1 MLLLTF
7 LLLHTRAVQ
16 SFIGRQASQA
26 LSERLGTRVSV
37 GNVDLGFFNR
47 IVIDDIVIDDQQGR
61 QMLKAGRVA
70 AKVDLLP
77 LAKGKITIS
86 SAQLFGLKADL
97 YQADAD
103 SKTNFQ
109 FVIDSLS
116 SKDRQEHK
124 PLDLQVKS
132 LIIRNGELTWNRLDK
147 PRTTATINPAHLAV
161 SNITAHL
168 VLDQLTDDRLN
179 LNIKR
184 LSMKERSGLD
194 IRKLTAKIVA
204 DKQKASVRNFTIELP
219 ATTLTSDRLTVKFGQ
234 KFDDKGIDMQHIQ
247 YDGTLQASAI
257 TPSDFTWIA
266 PHADKLKETFN
277 LVSSFSGTSS
287 SLLVDN
293 LKLNTKSNNISL
305 NLSGS
310 CQKRIDAPQW
320 FAKIQRLHINDEGAT
335 HLLQALEN
343 TIPAKATDI
352 LRNIHHIDFTGE
364 GYSRAEHMAVN
375 GTLSTGIGDAKLA
388 ISKRFDALSA
398 DVATESIHLGKLLG
412 DDTFGMV
419 AADISLKTTLGHTL
433 NDAAIKASAP
443 RFDYRGYTYRNISVD
458 GKALLDASYSPVA
471 FNGKAALDDANGNIN
486 FDGNIDLRSSS
497 PQLKGNLQVSNLNPA
512 ILGLTDKW
520 AGNRLDFTADA
531 DMKGLDLNNA
541 IGTLD
546 IHDFRRSTDTG
557 HYALDRLSITQ
568 SGTGAGAR
576 HLSVVGDFGELHAD
590 GHYNYTSLQH
600 SLVNLI
606 RTKLPTLPGL
616 PAAKSPAANNIS
628 VTANIHNSDWLTQ
641 LFDIPVTLSSP
652 LTLDGNIDDEQG
664 QYHLDARIPAFYYDG
679 APYRDADL
687 HIATRGDTLCSTLA
701 VKKAMD
707 NGQVF
712 SWLLKADAADNNL
725 TAAVSFDNHAKR
737 PLRGTIN
744 AVANLYKVDGRS
756 TAAIHIK
763 PSDFIVGDTIW
774 NVLPSQVLYDGQR
787 LVADH
792 VVIRHDRQYLD
803 INGTATKSHDDTLA
817 VSLQD
822 IDVSYILDMV
832 NFHSVQFS
840 GLATG
845 KAHITGAFAT
855 PEAEARLTVSDFRFQ
870 NGPMGTL
877 HAFARLNNEA
887 KRIDLTATADESLYA
902 KTLING
908 YISPQNNYIDLG
920 IDTQNTNLAFV
931 ESFCKSFMRDVDA
944 RGNGHVRV
952 FGPLKTIYVPY
963 MGGTRPEAVNLS
975 GMVVADGT
983 VGMKPLGTVYTL
995 RRDTIRLVPDEI
1007 SFVNDTIFDRDGH
1020 HGIVNGKLYHTN
1032 LKHLTYDIGISAA
1045 NLLAYDRKQFGDDT
1059 FCGTVYATGN
1069 CRLNGGNGETNIDI
1083 EVSPEAGTI
1092 FRYNA
1097 SSPDGIRDNQFI
1109 TWRAKASPQPSTEG
1123 TAEEPSSPATQ
1134 TEATSPMHIN
1144 FLIHANPNATLDVL
1158 MDEESGD
1165 NIALHGN
1172 GTLRATWFNKGSFDM
1187 FGNYV
1192 VTDGT
1197 YKLSVQ
1203 NVIKKEFLFSSGGTI
1218 AFGGDPYDAQLD
1230 LKAVYTIN
1238 GVPLSDLNIG
1248 RSFTSNNIR
1257 VNCLMNIGGTPAQPH
1272 VDFDLDMP
1280 TISADARQMVHSLIN
1295 SEEEMNQQV
1304 IYLLAVGRFL
1314 NQGANNAAESTP
1326 QQQSQTALAMQ
1337 SLLSGTISQQLNY
1350 ILSNTL
1356 NTNNWN
1362 FGANISTG
1370 DEGFNNAQYE
1380 GILSGRMLNNRLL
1393 INGEFGYRDNANAT
1407 TSFIG
1412 DFDIRYLLRPNGS
1425 LAVKVYNQTNDRYFT
1440 RNSLNTQGVGL
1451 ILKKDFGSWKE
1462 LFKIKKK
1469 KKKKKAYPQALPK
1482 EGEPNPQGKEHESL
1496 H

>member
-1 MLLLTF
+1 M
-7 LLLHTRAVQ
+7 
-16 SFIGRQASQA
+16 SIG
-26 LSERLGTRVSV
+26 
-37 GNVDLGFFNR
+37 NIDLGFFNR
-47 IVIDDIVIDDQQGR
+47 IVIDDIIIDDQQGR

-77 LAKGKITIS
+77 LVKGKIAIS

-97 YQADAD
+97 YQPDAS
-103 SKTNFQ
+103 SKPNFQ

-116 SKDRQEHK
+116 SKEQKERT

-132 LIIRNGELTWNRLDK
+132 LIIRNGEVTWNRLDK
-147 PRTTATINPAHLAV
+147 PRTGKTINPAHLSA

-168 VLDQLTDDRLN
+168 VLNQLTDNSLD

-184 LSMKERSGLD
+184 LSLKEQSGLD

-204 DKQKASVRNFTIELP
+204 NKEKASISNFTIEFP
-219 ATTLTSDRLTVKFGQ
+219 ETTMKSDLLTVRYGSE
-234 KFDDKGIDMQHIQ
+234 DGGKGNNPQRLQ
-247 YDGTLQASAI
+247 YDGTLQAQAI
-257 TPSDFTWIA
+257 TPSDFTWIL
-266 PHADKLKETFN
+266 PDGDKLKETFT
-277 LVSSFSGTSS
+277 LSSSFSGTSS

-293 LKLNTKSNNISL
+293 LSL
-305 NLSGS
+305 NSKSRNIALNMSGS
-310 CQKRIDAPQW
+310 CHQQTDAPQW
-320 FAKIQRLHINDEGAT
+320 SAKIQHLYLNEAGAS
-335 HLLQALEN
+335 HLLQVLDKAN
-343 TIPAKATDI
+343 PATESDI
-352 LRNIHHIDFTGE
+352 LKSIHHVDFSGE
-364 GYSRAEHMAVN
+364 SNGRAGHMAVN
-375 GTLSTGIGDAKLA
+375 GTLRTGIGDAKLA
-388 ISKRFDALSA
+388 VDKRFDALSA
-398 DVATESIHLGKLLG
+398 NVITESIHLGKLLG
-412 DDTFGMV
+412 DDSFGIT
-419 AADISLKTTLGHTL
+419 AADLSLKTTLGHAS
-433 NDAAIKASAP
+433 NDATLKVSAP
-443 RFDYRGYTYRNISVD
+443 RFDYRGYTYRNIAIE
-458 GKALLDASYSPVA
+458 GKAQLDASYKPVA
-471 FNGKAALDDANGNIN
+471 FNGKASLDDANGKIN
-486 FDGNIDLRSSS
+486 FDGNVDTRSSS
-497 PQLKGNLQVSNLNPA
+497 PGLLKGRLQVSNLNPS
-512 ILGLTDKW
+512 ILGITGKW
-520 AGNRLDFTADA
+520 AGSRIGFTADA
-531 DMKGLDLNNA
+531 DIKGSDINNA
-541 IGTLD
+541 VGSLD
-546 IHDFRRSTDTG
+546 IHDFRRTTATG
-557 HYALDRLSITQ
+557 HYALDHLTITQ
-568 SGTGAGAR
+568 SLSQKPSRGGSAK
-576 HLSVVGDFGELHAD
+576 HLSVIGDFGELRAD
-590 GHYNYTSLQH
+590 GNYNYTALQH
-600 SLVNLI
+600 SLTNLV

-616 PAAKSPAANNIS
+616 PATRVPTSNNIT
-628 VTANIHNSDWLTQ
+628 VTANIHKSDWLSQ
-641 LFDIPVTLSSP
+641 FFDLPVNLSSTLSFNS
-652 LTLDGNIDDEQG
+652 NINDEQG
-664 QYHLDARIPAFYYDG
+664 LYYLEADIPAFDYDD
-679 APYRDADL
+679 APYRDAHL
-687 HIATRGDTLCSTLA
+687 HITTQGDTLSTTVS
-701 VKKAMD
+701 VKKPTG
-707 NGQVF
+707 NGQIF

-725 TAAVSFDNHAKR
+725 TAAVSFDNHAAR

-744 AVANLYKVDGRS
+744 ADAKFYKAGGRS
-756 TAAIHIK
+756 TAAIHIN
-763 PSDFIVGDTIW
+763 PSDLIVGDTIW

-792 VVIRHDRQYLD
+792 VVIRHDNQYLD
-803 INGTATKSHDDTLA
+803 INGTATKSLDDTLT
-817 VSLQD
+817 VDLQD
-822 IDVSYILDMV
+822 IDIRYILNMV
-832 NFHSVQFS
+832 NFRSVQFS
-840 GLATG
+840 GFATG
-845 KAHITGAFAT
+845 KAHIAGAFT
-855 PEAEARLTVSDFRFQ
+855 QPEAEALFDVSDFRFQ
-870 NGPMGTL
+870 EGPMGTL
-877 HAFARLNNEA
+877 HAYARLNNEA
-887 KRIDLTATADESLYA
+887 KRIDLSATADEGIHA
-902 KTLING
+902 KTQING

-920 IDTQNTNLAFV
+920 IDARNTNLAFI
-931 ESFCKSFMRDVDA
+931 EKFCKSFMNDVNA

-983 VGMKPLGTVYTL
+983 IGMKSLGTVYTL
-995 RRDTIRLVPDEI
+995 RHDTIRLVPDEI
-1007 SFVNDTIFDRDGH
+1007 SFVNDTIYDRNGH
-1020 HGIVNGKLYHTN
+1020 HAVVNGKLHHTN
-1032 LKHLTYDIGISAA
+1032 LKNLTFDIGIAA
-1045 NLLAYDRKQFGDDT
+1045 DKMLAYDEKQFGDNT
-1059 FCGTVYATGN
+1059 FCGTVYATGTCN
-1069 CRLNGGNGETNIDI
+1069 ISGGNGETNIDI
-1083 EVSPEAGTI
+1083 EVAPESGTI

-1097 SSPDGIRDNQFI
+1097 SSPDAIRDNQFI
-1109 TWRAKASPQPSTEG
+1109 TWKTKASPTALLSSAEGASIDSRTGKTIVSPSG
-1123 TAEEPSSPATQ
+1123 AVGD
-1134 TEATSPMHIN
+1134 PMHIN

-1158 MDEESGD
+1158 MDEASGD

-1187 FGNYV
+1187 FGNYI

-1314 NQGANNAAESTP
+1314 NQGANNAGESST
-1326 QQQSQTALAMQ
+1326 QQSQTALAMQ
-1337 SLLSGTISQQLNY
+1337 SLLSGTISQQLNN

-1412 DFDIRYLLRPNGS
+1412 DFDIRYLLRPSGS

-1451 ILKKDFGSWKE
+1451 ILKKDFGNWKE
-1462 LFKIKKK
+1462 LFRKKK
-1469 KKKKKAYPQALPK
+1469 EKKAYPQPLPK
-1482 EGEPNPQGKEHESL
+1482 EGEPNPQEDKHGTL

>member
-606 RTKLPTLPGL
+606 CP
-616 PAAKSPAANNIS
+616 
-628 VTANIHNSDWLTQ
+628 
-641 LFDIPVTLSSP
+641 PVK
-652 LTLDGNIDDEQG
+652 G
-664 QYHLDARIPAFYYDG
+664 
-679 APYRDADL
+679 
-687 HIATRGDTLCSTLA
+687 
-701 VKKAMD
+701 
-707 NGQVF
+707 
-712 SWLLKADAADNNL
+712 
-725 TAAVSFDNHAKR
+725 FDNHAIVAIRVDVCHLESEVSIAHQALKVIEAVVGGICVQGVDEGHNLIILISTR
-737 PLRGTIN
+737 LDSFHCFPELLNLLFQVCGAVCQLTRLQVGH
-744 AVANLYKVDGRS
+744 AVAAAYYIVPGFNLVYFRLPFLCLRQVVDSMPCPGVVRS
-756 TAAIHIK
+756 
-763 PSDFIVGDTIW
+763 
-774 NVLPSQVLYDGQR
+774 R
-787 LVADH
+787 
-792 VVIRHDRQYLD
+792 
-803 INGTATKSHDDTLA
+803 
-817 VSLQD
+817 
-822 IDVSYILDMV
+822 
-832 NFHSVQFS
+832 
-840 GLATG
+840 
-845 KAHITGAFAT
+845 
-855 PEAEARLTVSDFRFQ
+855 AEADKIILVNRHVCTPFCQ
-870 NGPMGTL
+870 
-877 HAFARLNNEA
+877 
-887 KRIDLTATADESLYA
+887 KCRIQY
-902 KTLING
+902 
-908 YISPQNNYIDLG
+908 P
-920 IDTQNTNLAFV
+920 
-931 ESFCKSFMRDVDA
+931 
-944 RGNGHVRV
+944 
-952 FGPLKTIYVPY
+952 
-963 MGGTRPEAVNLS
+963 
-975 GMVVADGT
+975 
-983 VGMKPLGTVYTL
+983 
-995 RRDTIRLVPDEI
+995 
-1007 SFVNDTIFDRDGH
+1007 
-1020 HGIVNGKLYHTN
+1020 
-1032 LKHLTYDIGISAA
+1032 
-1045 NLLAYDRKQFGDDT
+1045 
-1059 FCGTVYATGN
+1059 
-1069 CRLNGGNGETNIDI
+1069 
-1083 EVSPEAGTI
+1083 
-1092 FRYNA
+1092 
-1097 SSPDGIRDNQFI
+1097 
-1109 TWRAKASPQPSTEG
+1109 
-1123 TAEEPSSPATQ
+1123 
-1134 TEATSPMHIN
+1134 
-1144 FLIHANPNATLDVL
+1144 
-1158 MDEESGD
+1158 
-1165 NIALHGN
+1165 
-1172 GTLRATWFNKGSFDM
+1172 
-1187 FGNYV
+1187 
-1192 VTDGT
+1192 
-1197 YKLSVQ
+1197 
-1203 NVIKKEFLFSSGGTI
+1203 FS
-1218 AFGGDPYDAQLD
+1218 
-1230 LKAVYTIN
+1230 
-1238 GVPLSDLNIG
+1238 
-1248 RSFTSNNIR
+1248 
-1257 VNCLMNIGGTPAQPH
+1257 
-1272 VDFDLDMP
+1272 
-1280 TISADARQMVHSLIN
+1280 
-1295 SEEEMNQQV
+1295 
-1304 IYLLAVGRFL
+1304 
-1314 NQGANNAAESTP
+1314 
-1326 QQQSQTALAMQ
+1326 
-1337 SLLSGTISQQLNY
+1337 
-1350 ILSNTL
+1350 
-1356 NTNNWN
+1356 
-1362 FGANISTG
+1362 
-1370 DEGFNNAQYE
+1370 
-1380 GILSGRMLNNRLL
+1380 
-1393 INGEFGYRDNANAT
+1393 
-1407 TSFIG
+1407 
-1412 DFDIRYLLRPNGS
+1412 
-1425 LAVKVYNQTNDRYFT
+1425 
-1440 RNSLNTQGVGL
+1440 
-1451 ILKKDFGSWKE
+1451 
-1462 LFKIKKK
+1462 
-1469 KKKKKAYPQALPK
+1469 
-1482 EGEPNPQGKEHESL
+1482 
-1496 H
+1496 